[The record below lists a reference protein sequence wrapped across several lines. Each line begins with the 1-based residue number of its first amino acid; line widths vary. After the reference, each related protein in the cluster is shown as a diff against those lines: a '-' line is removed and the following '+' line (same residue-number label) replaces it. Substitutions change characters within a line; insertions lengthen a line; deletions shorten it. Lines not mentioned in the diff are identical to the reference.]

1 MLNKIT
7 WIAIITLMIGA
18 TTARAADVYLDQ
30 AGSSSTIDITQQGDG
45 NSVGTQAER
54 TTINGSSADIDIS
67 QDGSSN
73 TVDIETGSS
82 TTAPDID
89 VVQSGDSNELNIDL
103 GSVSDP
109 AIDVNI
115 AGSSNQVD
123 VCGTVTTAASSVTD
137 AVCGTDMSQDY
148 IGVDIDIA
156 NTSDSNKIA
165 IGRSGITGTDGT
177 TEVKVSIGGTTA
189 GSDSNIVNIT
199 QDSTTES
206 GVVDLTIDGTGNEI
220 NITQGDG
227 L

>member
-7 WIAIITLMIGA
+7 WIAMITLMIG
-18 TTARAADVYLDQ
+18 TTAVRAADVYLDQ

-45 NSVGTQAER
+45 NTVGSSSER

-82 TTAPDID
+82 TSAPDID
-89 VVQSGDSNELNIDL
+89 VVQDGDSNELNIDL

-123 VCGTVTTAASSVTD
+123 VCGAYSQGASQAADATCSS
-137 AVCGTDMSQDY
+137 DMSQDY

-156 NTSDSNKIA
+156 NSSDSNKIA
-165 IGRSGITGTDGT
+165 IGRDGIAGTDGS

-189 GSDSNIVNIT
+189 GSDSNIVNII

>member
-1 MLNKIT
+1 MLHRI
-7 WIAIITLMIGA
+7 A
-18 TTARAADVYLDQ
+18 TTLVVLVSIMTAANAADVYLDQ

-45 NSVGTQAER
+45 NTVGSSSER

-67 QDGSSN
+67 QDGSNNS
-73 TVDIETGSS
+73 VDIETGSS

-89 VVQSGDSNELNIDL
+89 VVQSGSSNELNIDL

-115 AGSSNQVD
+115 VGDSNQVD
-123 VCGTVTTAASSVTD
+123 VCGTLGTSASSVAD
-137 AVCGTDMSQDY
+137 ATCSAEMSSDY

-156 NTSDSNKIA
+156 NSSDSNKIA
-165 IGRSGITGTDGT
+165 IGRNGITGTDGT
-177 TEVKVSIGGTTA
+177 TEVKVSIGATTA
-189 GSDSNIVNIT
+189 GSDSNVVNII

-227 L
+227 I

>member
-1 MLNKIT
+1 MLKKLLT
-7 WIAIITLMIGA
+7 VVMVTIAMGI

-45 NSVGTQAER
+45 NIVGSSSDR
-54 TTINGSSADIDIS
+54 STINGSSADVDIS

-73 TVDIETGSS
+73 ELYIETGSS

-89 VVQSGDSNELNIDL
+89 VVQSGSSNVFNVDL

-109 AIDVNI
+109 AIDLNVT
-115 AGSSNQVD
+115 GDSNKID
-123 VCGTVTTAASSVTD
+123 VCGTFSTAASSATD
-137 AVCGTDMSQDY
+137 AVCSADMGQDY
-148 IGVDIDIA
+148 IGVDVDIA
-156 NTSDSNKIA
+156 NSSDSNKIA

-177 TEVKVSIGGTTA
+177 TEVKVSIGATTA
-189 GSDSNIVNIT
+189 GSDSNIINIT

-206 GVVDLTIDGTGNEI
+206 GVVDLTVDGTGNAI

>member
-1 MLNKIT
+1 MAL
-7 WIAIITLMIGA
+7 LMS
-18 TTARAADVYLDQ
+18 TAAMAADVYLDQ

-45 NSVGTQAER
+45 NRVGSSGER
-54 TTINGSSADIDIS
+54 TTINGSSADIDITQS
-67 QDGSSN
+67 GSSN
-73 TVDIETGSS
+73 EIDIETGVS

-89 VVQSGDSNELNIDL
+89 VVQDGNSNKLNIDL
-103 GSVSDP
+103 GSVADP

-115 AGSSNQVD
+115 AGDSNEVD
-123 VCGTVTTAASSVTD
+123 VCGTLTTNASAVAS

-148 IGVDIDIA
+148 IGIDIDIA
-156 NTSDSNKIA
+156 NTSDGNKIA

-189 GSDSNIVNIT
+189 GSDSNIVNII

-206 GVVDLTIDGTGNEI
+206 GIVDLTIDGTGNAI

>member
-1 MLNKIT
+1 MLHR
-7 WIAIITLMIGA
+7 IAMTLVIAVSVM
-18 TTARAADVYLDQ
+18 TAANAADVYLDQ

-45 NSVGTQAER
+45 NTVGSQADR

-67 QDGSSN
+67 QDGSNNS
-73 TVDIETGSS
+73 VDIETGSS
-82 TTAPDID
+82 TSAPDID
-89 VVQSGDSNELNIDL
+89 VVQTGSSNELNIDL

-115 AGSSNQVD
+115 VGDSNQVD
-123 VCGTVTTAASSVTD
+123 VCGAFSTSASSVAD
-137 AVCGTDMSQDY
+137 ATCSGEMAEDY

-156 NTSDSNKIA
+156 NSSDSNKIA
-165 IGRSGITGTDGT
+165 IGRNGITGTDGT
-177 TEVKVSIGGTTA
+177 TEVKVSIGATTA
-189 GSDSNIVNIT
+189 GSDSNVVNII